1 MAELLIRVGSA
12 DAAFLEGL
20 LSDPHS
26 PRPDRIVVDAHVPAA
41 TDRIGSA
48 AQFAGIPYV
57 IDPQTYYLQD
67 IQDPSHP
74 WPQLPFAHAE
84 IMTSSDLRRPGIA
97 ERIAQSVIE
106 YQVTNG
112 ATALVAPYVHIARA
126 GDGWLPAQVALWK
139 ATRTVIDRHGLRLPV
154 IAVVA
159 VGWRLLDRAAWP
171 QALRPLGTALRELV
185 PTEVALA
192 ASNVDAGAHPEER
205 VAAFISAM
213 SWMSGSYPVV
223 AWQQGVL
230 GPAAVLAGAVG
241 YECGLGWRER
251 CDLQRAMTQLRDPRT
266 DGGSARPIYSARLLR
281 SIPRK
286 TMLHLASQPR
296 IAAELVCPDPAC
308 CPGGRQDLLSDPRA
322 HALRSRR
329 QTLHDITSPQ
339 LAAWQWHQL
348 AQSAQDGLQLADRL
362 NNVIARSPGVP
373 RIQTTALTST
383 AAVATYQRDLHR
395 RHRAA

>member
-20 LSDPHS
+20 LSDPRS
-26 PRPDRIVVDAHVPAA
+26 PRPDRLVVDAHVPAA

-84 IMTSSDLRRPGIA
+84 IMTSSDVRRAGIA

-126 GDGWLPAQVALWK
+126 DDGWLAAQIELWK
-139 ATRTVIDRHGLRLPV
+139 ATRAVIDRHGFRLPV

-159 VGWRLLDRAAWP
+159 VGWRLLDRVAWP
-171 QALRPLGTALRELV
+171 LALRPLGTALRELG

-205 VAAFISAM
+205 AAAFISAIN
-213 SWMSGSYPVV
+213 WMSRSYPVV
-223 AWQQGVL
+223 AWQQGAL

-251 CDLQRAMTQLRDPRT
+251 CDLQRAMTQFRDPRT
-266 DGGSARPIYSARLLR
+266 DGGSARPIYSGRLLR

-286 TMLHLASQPR
+286 AMQHFANHHR
-296 IAAELVCPDPAC
+296 IAAELVCPDTAC

-329 QTLHDITSPQ
+329 QTLHDITAPQ
-339 LAAWQWHQL
+339 LTAWQWHQL
-348 AQSAQDGLQLADRL
+348 AQSAQDGLHLAERL
-362 NNVIARSPGVP
+362 NTIVARTTGVP
-373 RIQTTALTST
+373 RIQTAALSST
-383 AAVATYQRDLHR
+383 AAVAAHQRDVHS
-395 RHRAA
+395 RHHAA